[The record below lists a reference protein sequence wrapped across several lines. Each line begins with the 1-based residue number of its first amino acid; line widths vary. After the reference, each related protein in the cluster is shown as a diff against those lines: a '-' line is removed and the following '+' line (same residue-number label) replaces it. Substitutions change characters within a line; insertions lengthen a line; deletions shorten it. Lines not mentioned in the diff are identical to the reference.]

1 MTDQITVLGTIATE
15 PRHLITGEG
24 LAIVSFRLASP
35 QQRNSPG
42 DDQEAEASS
51 NWYTITGYR
60 RLAIN
65 AAASLRKG
73 DRVIVTGRLRLR
85 EWTAGDASGTT
96 AEIEADAIG
105 PDLGW
110 AKADVTRTA
119 AAAVDIAA

>member
-15 PRHLITGEG
+15 PRHLVTGEG

-35 QQRNSPG
+35 QRRSSPG
-42 DDQEAEASS
+42 DDQMAEACS

-60 RLAIN
+60 RLAVN

-85 EWTAGDASGTT
+85 EWTAGGASGTT
-96 AEIEADAIG
+96 VEIEADTLG

-110 AKADVTRTA
+110 AKADVTRTTA
-119 AAAVDIAA
+119 AADVAA